1 MLSAV
6 NQRMPSKTP
15 LSTWLS
21 QALVAYVIE
30 LDNEFE
36 ERFARAG
43 AGARVVSV
51 AMWSNLLR
59 FVGDGISVG
68 ELPAA
73 VGAPKSRV
81 LSTLGGMERWR
92 YITLDTGRRGSAGGE
107 SKRDGFGSARGLD
120 GSWIV
125 RPAPAGRRAEA
136 IWRTLF
142 DDIDARWS
150 ERFGADAIEELAD
163 SLRAIDAELDA
174 DLPDA
179 LPILGSANGMVID
192 LPAGRRNPAAAA
204 HLYALLSRTLLAYA
218 VDFERESPLSLAL
231 SANVVRVLD
240 EEGVLVRDLPGASG
254 ISKEAT
260 SMALTYLVKSRHVA
274 VEGTTAGTKSARLTP
289 DGRAA
294 RALFP
299 ALHADLEKQWCA
311 RFGGDTVR
319 GLRSSL
325 ERLLAQRDV
334 LANGLEPYP
343 DGWRASKPYVAHTRA
358 VLDDPTAR
366 LPHSPMVLHRGGWP
380 DGF

>member
-1 MLSAV
+1 M
-6 NQRMPSKTP
+6 
-15 LSTWLS
+15 STGLA
-21 QALVAYVIE
+21 QALIAYVIE

-43 AGARVVSV
+43 GGARVVSV

-59 FVGDGISVG
+59 FVGDGIAVG
-68 ELPAA
+68 ELPDA
-73 VGAPKSRV
+73 VGASTSRT

-92 YITLDTGRRGSAGGE
+92 YVTLETGGRGSASGDV
-107 SKRDGFGSARGLD
+107 KRDGYGSARGLQS
-120 GSWIV
+120 SWIV
-125 RPAPAGRRAEA
+125 RPTPAGREAEA

-150 ERFGADAIEELAD
+150 ERFGVDAIEALT
-163 SLRAIDAELDA
+163 SPLHAIDA

-179 LPILGSANGMVID
+179 LPILGGANGMRVEV
-192 LPAGRRNPAAAA
+192 PAASRDPIAADA
-204 HLYALLSRTLLAYA
+204 HLYALLSRALVAYA

-240 EEGVLVRDLPGASG
+240 DEGVLVRDLPGSSG

-260 SMALTYLVKSRHVA
+260 SMALTYLVKSGCVT
-274 VEGTTAGTKSARLTP
+274 VDGTTAATKSARLTP

-294 RALFP
+294 KAMAP
-299 ALHADLEKQWCA
+299 GLHADLEKRWEA
-311 RFGGDTVR
+311 RLGGDTVGR
-319 GLRSSL
+319 LRSSL
-325 ERLLAQRDV
+325 ERLLGQREG
-334 LANGLEPYP
+334 LAKGLEPYP

-358 VLDDPTAR
+358 MIEDPTGR